1 MKDNIIDMTEGNP
14 VKLLISFSI
23 PMLIGNLFQQVY
35 NLADSVIVGQL
46 VGSAALASI
55 GTTTSI
61 SFFFFALCNGIAS
74 GGGII
79 TSQFFGQKDDNKVK
93 NCITNTGYIMIIFPL
108 VVGTASFFLAGPIL
122 HVLNTPENI
131 FNDAKGY
138 LKILCIGLLFVSLY
152 NYASSMLRALG
163 DSKTP
168 LYCLIFT
175 CVLNIIL
182 DVIFVKYFCMGVKGA
197 GWATIISQFLS
208 AALCLFLAF
217 KKNPY
222 FKFEKINLRI
232 NHEIIRQTIK
242 IGVPLSFQF
251 SMIAISCMALQAVVN
266 GFGDTTVA
274 AFTATSRI
282 EQIIHLPY
290 QTLSAALST
299 FCGQNY
305 GAKKIDRAILGYKKA
320 MLLMGIFTLV
330 MFPIIQ
336 LGGESI
342 IRFFVKKNEVDVIK
356 MGATALKITSLF
368 YLFLGTIYMVRGIL
382 YGVGDAFFSML
393 NGIVEVFGRFT
404 APFILT
410 KIPFIGLWG
419 IWWSVGFVW
428 SIAGLTAWW
437 RYIIVKRR
445 IKKQYETKA

>member
-1 MKDNIIDMTEGNP
+1 
-14 VKLLISFSI
+14 
-23 PMLIGNLFQQVY
+23 
-35 NLADSVIVGQL
+35 
-46 VGSAALASI
+46 
-55 GTTTSI
+55 
-61 SFFFFALCNGIAS
+61 
-74 GGGII
+74 
-79 TSQFFGQKDDNKVK
+79 
-93 NCITNTGYIMIIFPL
+93 
-108 VVGTASFFLAGPIL
+108 
-122 HVLNTPENI
+122 
-131 FNDAKGY
+131 
-138 LKILCIGLLFVSLY
+138 
-152 NYASSMLRALG
+152 
-163 DSKTP
+163 
-168 LYCLIFT
+168 
-175 CVLNIIL
+175 
-182 DVIFVKYFCMGVKGA
+182 MGVKGA

-445 IKKQYETKA
+445 IKKQHETKA

>member
-46 VGSAALASI
+46 VGSAA
-55 GTTTSI
+55 
-61 SFFFFALCNGIAS
+61 
-74 GGGII
+74 
-79 TSQFFGQKDDNKVK
+79 
-93 NCITNTGYIMIIFPL
+93 
-108 VVGTASFFLAGPIL
+108 
-122 HVLNTPENI
+122 
-131 FNDAKGY
+131 
-138 LKILCIGLLFVSLY
+138 
-152 NYASSMLRALG
+152 
-163 DSKTP
+163 
-168 LYCLIFT
+168 
-175 CVLNIIL
+175 
-182 DVIFVKYFCMGVKGA
+182 
-197 GWATIISQFLS
+197 
-208 AALCLFLAF
+208 
-217 KKNPY
+217 
-222 FKFEKINLRI
+222 
-232 NHEIIRQTIK
+232 
-242 IGVPLSFQF
+242 
-251 SMIAISCMALQAVVN
+251 
-266 GFGDTTVA
+266 
-274 AFTATSRI
+274 FTATSRI

-320 MLLMGIFTLV
+320 TLLMGIFTLV

-368 YLFLGTIYMVRGIL
+368 YFSLGTIYMVRGIL

-445 IKKQYETKA
+445 IKKQHETKA